1 MSIIGMSRVVSC
13 AHDGP
18 YCTKFRVICM
28 ASDSKLTETPLLNWL
43 TVVVV
48 SKLIGSGTICIMSTN
63 IYMNYYPS
71 TLTPDQDNVMWYGF
85 LELGFSR

>member
-1 MSIIGMSRVVSC
+1 
-13 AHDGP
+13 
-18 YCTKFRVICM
+18 M

-63 IYMNYYPS
+63 IYIYELLPS
-71 TLTPDQDNVMWYGF
+71 TLTPEQDNVMWYGF